1 MSARSASGVRYERAG
16 PGEHR
21 GRYGAGARGR
31 TGVGGQQGHRRW
43 EFLRGACRPEQ
54 TGQCR
59 HWQHRSGFGASIKA
73 INTVG
78 ATGQPE
84 RCRQQVADGQCPGRS
99 AEVAH
104 AGQQHE
110 RHDRDQRYLNQERD
124 CDSSPA

>member
-31 TGVGGQQGHRRW
+31 TGVDGQQGQRQW

-54 TGQCR
+54 TGRCR
-59 HWQHRSGFGASIKA
+59 HRQHRSGFGGTIKA
-73 INTVG
+73 ICTVDTVG

-84 RCRQQVADGQCPGRS
+84 PCLQ
-99 AEVAH
+99 
-104 AGQQHE
+104 
-110 RHDRDQRYLNQERD
+110 
-124 CDSSPA
+124 